1 VAGLRRGG
9 GRRIGVIG
17 VAFAAWDIWMRI
29 PPDHRRRLVAQ
40 ARAHGPRLAREAL
53 RTRGRR

>member
-1 VAGLRRGG
+1 LRPSG

-29 PPDHRRRLVAQ
+29 PPDHRRRLLEQ
-40 ARAHGPRLAREAL
+40 ARTHGPRLAREAI
-53 RTRGRR
+53 RGRRRR